1 MALLTAAYLPSSL
14 HGWCQLPRTAR
25 IMQSF
30 RHAVNLLGDDGRFF
44 AIVSAAIGTA
54 PFAIT
59 LLEDDPAFDQWLP
72 PKTAVTITSHAI
84 QTSLHTIDLTQA
96 ALWHPRPQ
104 WPRLHHL
111 SWKAWLPLFPA
122 LLAEC
127 GFAPASLPRV
137 QTAVSQLQYAIA
149 HNQPAHAQKAAAAL
163 AGLGSGLTPAG
174 DDLLAGAMLAIW
186 AQWPADRAA
195 PFCQKMYETAVPL
208 TTTLSQAWLKAA
220 SLGEAAAAWHE
231 LVEGLA
237 LFSETAVHQ
246 AITRIQQ
253 TGHTSGTDALTGFA
267 LAVQPG

>member
-1 MALLTAAYLPSSL
+1 MTILMAASLPPAL
-14 HGWCQLPRTAR
+14 HEWCQSYHTAR
-25 IMQSF
+25 VTQPF
-30 RHAVNLLGDDGRFF
+30 RHAVNLVGDDGRFF
-44 AIVSAAIGTA
+44 AIVSSTIGSA

-72 PKTAVTITSHAI
+72 PETAVTITPHAI

-111 SWKAWLPLFPA
+111 SWQAWLPLFPTS
-122 LLAEC
+122 LAQC
-127 GFAPASLPRV
+127 GFAPASLPRI
-137 QTAVSQLQYAIA
+137 QTAVSQLHHAIA
-149 HNQPAHAQKAAAAL
+149 QNQPAHAQKAAAAL

-195 PFCQKMYETAVPL
+195 LFCQLMVETAAPR

-220 SLGEAAAAWHE
+220 SKGEAAAVWHE

-237 LFSETAVHQ
+237 LSSETAVNQ
-246 AITRIQQ
+246 AITRIKQ

-267 LAVQPG
+267 LTIQPK